1 MQTLPITPQTATMA
15 CSPPP
20 ANEPQIQVLSIG
32 QQPASRGSGDYFAGD
47 VYVDQIFQG
56 SAPARISGG
65 LVSFTPGARTA
76 WHTHPLGQTLYVVSG
91 SGRVQMAGQPVKVI
105 RPGDLV
111 WIPAGVKHWHGAA
124 PHTAMTHLAFAEQ
137 LDGKVVT
144 WLELLEEE
152 EYQAAIPE
160 VHE

>member
-1 MQTLPITPQTATMA
+1 MNKLPITPQTAAITG
-15 CSPPP
+15 SPLP

-32 QQPASRGSGDYFAGD
+32 QQPASRGSCDYFVGD
-47 VYVDQIFQG
+47 VYVDQLFQG

-91 SGRVQMAGQPVKVI
+91 AGRVQMAGQPVQGI
-105 RPGDLV
+105 RPGDVV

-137 LDGKVVT
+137 LDGSVVT
-144 WLELLEEE
+144 WLEQVNEE
-152 EYQAAIPE
+152 EYQAVVPE
-160 VHE
+160 AHE